1 MKKPLVSTFLV
12 AATAVTPALDFLAI
26 NDIATPNMV
35 DGSPSFPLSNV
46 IQGPGF
52 GFDVAEPHN
61 NIGSVWYTDAPGGFP
76 SDYIVFNPGDEII
89 ILDLGEDKS
98 LYELSFWGYST
109 GNENGM
115 REFTV
120 RFATDAEGGTAVL
133 GDEAFGTSITDTF
146 EFEAILNPSPRQS
159 FGFGK
164 EIVARYVE
172 VKALST
178 FFNQVDG
185 IAGGDRL
192 GIGEIAFAVPSAIGE
207 PDIVPTGAQ
216 SLDLQSVDALL
227 LPVYNTGDSDLQV
240 TSVSFTGANGTALSV
255 VTPLPVAV
263 GPFIEG
269 LIEIDFD
276 ANGLEGSIEATMVVE
291 TNDPDQA
298 TIEIP
303 LSGTLPALGPD
314 LVVTSPTTLTVAETG
329 LQSFNVP
336 ISNGGGSPLTITEV
350 TLIGEDASAVSVTSF
365 PPSIDVGGSGE
376 IVISFDPSQA
386 GPGAIEVTLEVAS
399 DDITEPTTSIALDAG
414 LPLIFSPITAVVAND
429 VFANYFASN
438 LIQGIGIGFES
449 GWPHNGIGGGPSA
462 TWVTNAPNGAGD
474 YYDNGIPAPVVI
486 FDLGSDV
493 AIGEISTWGYAG
505 GNTNGGK
512 DYTLRFATES
522 EGGGVTV
529 GEPGFVLEDFQNVFA
544 DSIAYQPSFEAAF
557 STANRDSEVFDEPVV
572 ARYVEM
578 VITDNWRG
586 LRGTLPGGD
595 RVGFGE
601 VAFPV
606 YTGPLTQDL
615 GIVSAERLASG
626 DFSVTFF
633 STPGVDYELE
643 RSIDGLAWDRLP
655 ISVPGSQ
662 QETTTILDTAPL
674 PDTEKQVL
682 YRVVRP

>member
-216 SLDLQSVDALL
+216 SLDLQSVDPLL

-240 TSVSFTGANGTALSV
+240 TSVSFTGANGTAFGV

-276 ANGLEGSIEATMVVE
+276 ANGLEGPIEATMVVE

-329 LQSFNVP
+329 LQSLNVP

-350 TLIGEDASAVSVTSF
+350 TLIGDDASAVSVTSF

-529 GEPGFVLEDFQNVFA
+529 GEPGFVLENFQNVFA

-586 LRGTLPGGD
+586 LQGTLPGGD

>member
-120 RFATDAEGGTAVL
+120 RFATDAEGGTTVL

-216 SLDLQSVDALL
+216 SLDLQSVDPLL
-227 LPVYNTGDSDLQV
+227 LPVYNSGDSDLQV
-240 TSVSFTGANGTALSV
+240 TSVSFTGANGTAFGV

-276 ANGLEGSIEATMVVE
+276 ANGLEGPIEATMVVE

-329 LQSFNVP
+329 LQSLNVP

-350 TLIGEDASAVSVTSF
+350 TLVGDDASAVSVTSF

-529 GEPGFVLEDFQNVFA
+529 GEPGFVLENFQNVFA

-586 LRGTLPGGD
+586 LQGTLPGGD